1 MFNEGNNEE
10 RKVVVD
16 KVENELAHDDG
27 VVIVALVLEV
37 FTSVVLDGKLFVDEA
52 SDGHENGVP
61 ECIDTIIKMMLIR
74 FPNRRTLIDEI
85 LLPTCSAK
93 LIVMSFLF

>member
-85 LLPTCSAK
+85 FLPTCSAK
-93 LIVMSFLF
+93 RFIIIVM